1 MSEPTVVAARAG
13 EVIGDSPDRRVE
25 ILTDHETLH
34 ATWSRFGPHRDGA
47 DPHVHRRH
55 TDVFYVLGGELTI
68 RLGREDEAVV
78 APAGTL
84 ARVPA
89 MVVHGFRNATDGEVR
104 YLNFHAPGTGFA
116 DYMRALRDGR
126 TPDFDQEPPPADGVR
141 PASEAVVG
149 RAEVLPDGPG
159 GARVV
164 LLADTPEVAIAE
176 MAGEPGGEAPPVHV
190 HERHAESFYALD
202 GELLVTVG
210 GRALRLEPGSWLTVP
225 PGVAH
230 TVAVPGPAPAR
241 FLNLHAPAGGFAA
254 FLRELHAGAALGA
267 AIERAGFDEHRT
279 TEGRAT
285 T

>member
-1 MSEPTVVAARAG
+1 MTQPTVVAARAG
-13 EVIGDSPDRRVE
+13 EVIGDSPERRVE

-55 TDVFYVLGGELTI
+55 TDVFYVLAGELTI

-84 ARVPA
+84 ARVPP
-89 MVVHGFRNATDGEVR
+89 MVVHGFRNATDDEVR

-126 TPDFDQEPPPADGVR
+126 TPDFDQEPPPAEGVR
-141 PASEAVVG
+141 PASEAAVG
-149 RAEVLPDGPG
+149 GAEVLAGGPG
-159 GARVV
+159 GARVS

-176 MAGEPGGEAPPVHV
+176 MAGEPGSDAPPVHV

-202 GELLVTVG
+202 GDLVVTVE
-210 GRALRLEPGSWLTVP
+210 GRGLRLEPGSWLTVP

-230 TVAVPGPAPAR
+230 TVAAPGPAPAR
-241 FLNLHAPAGGFAA
+241 FLNLHAPGSGFGA
-254 FLRELHAGAALGA
+254 FLRELHAGAALDA
-267 AIERAGFDEHRT
+267 AIERAGFDERRT
-279 TEGRAT
+279 T
-285 T
+285 